1 MSDVEI
7 HSSSEHDAGAISD
20 QTHSV
25 RNTRA
30 SKSTHVVLAD
40 DVVSSMKKD
49 IKKLFDA
56 SKASKNE
63 MKAVSSMAKRAYDAT
78 MSMTEQLNAIAKKLN
93 VTHDTLISSSSSS
106 SSHQQHEQQ
115 QQQHQRSNSV
125 STININDVGS
135 DRSADDSQYI
145 HNTPPSSYSNNNTLN
160 DTSYSNT
167 SDMFRPSSM
176 RKRPRRYSSESDTSY
191 GYTSNESNDDRKHKK
206 KSLNIHYARIRVIRK
221 LKGSDVNIFN
231 PALHEHSASSE
242 APAIKSVQTLR
253 NCISLMM
260 QLVVKYHKNDAEAL
274 EGAVKYL
281 GQFDSICTEY
291 NNDACVADLL
301 DLDMHCR
308 HKSGRWRY
316 SDNDKI
322 VRRIMRKLQNK
333 MISNMPIERERTST
347 YNSYNNNNNNQKT
360 SSRYQRHGIP
370 HGKSYTPTSRPRVSA
385 CYKYNGRDKNNAW
398 TSTSHCDKSDDTCTF
413 SHVCSQCFGGHPRY
427 SKDGCK
433 HAEHDMKHASK

>member
-1 MSDVEI
+1 MWGV
-7 HSSSEHDAGAISD
+7 
-20 QTHSV
+20 
-25 RNTRA
+25 
-30 SKSTHVVLAD
+30 
-40 DVVSSMKKD
+40 
-49 IKKLFDA
+49 
-56 SKASKNE
+56 
-63 MKAVSSMAKRAYDAT
+63 
-78 MSMTEQLNAIAKKLN
+78 
-93 VTHDTLISSSSSS
+93 
-106 SSHQQHEQQ
+106 
-115 QQQHQRSNSV
+115 
-125 STININDVGS
+125 

-145 HNTPPSSYSNNNTLN
+145 HNTSPSSYSNNNTLN

-322 VRRIMRKLQNK
+322 VRSIMRKLQNK

-347 YNSYNNNNNNQKT
+347 YNNYNNITIIKKRRHDINDMVYHMVNHT
-360 SSRYQRHGIP
+360 HRHHVLGYQHIISIMVEIRTMHGRLHHIVI
-370 HGKSYTPTSRPRVSA
+370 RVMI
-385 CYKYNGRDKNNAW
+385 
-398 TSTSHCDKSDDTCTF
+398 
-413 SHVCSQCFGGHPRY
+413 HVRLVMYAVNVSVDIHVTVRMGANMQ
-427 SKDGCK
+427 S
-433 HAEHDMKHASK
+433 MI

>member
-1 MSDVEI
+1 
-7 HSSSEHDAGAISD
+7 
-20 QTHSV
+20 
-25 RNTRA
+25 
-30 SKSTHVVLAD
+30 
-40 DVVSSMKKD
+40 
-49 IKKLFDA
+49 
-56 SKASKNE
+56 
-63 MKAVSSMAKRAYDAT
+63 
-78 MSMTEQLNAIAKKLN
+78 
-93 VTHDTLISSSSSS
+93 
-106 SSHQQHEQQ
+106 
-115 QQQHQRSNSV
+115 
-125 STININDVGS
+125 
-135 DRSADDSQYI
+135 
-145 HNTPPSSYSNNNTLN
+145 
-160 DTSYSNT
+160 
-167 SDMFRPSSM
+167 
-176 RKRPRRYSSESDTSY
+176 
-191 GYTSNESNDDRKHKK
+191 
-206 KSLNIHYARIRVIRK
+206 
-221 LKGSDVNIFN
+221 
-231 PALHEHSASSE
+231 
-242 APAIKSVQTLR
+242 
-253 NCISLMM
+253 MM

-322 VRRIMRKLQNK
+322 VRSIMRKLQNK

-347 YNSYNNNNNNQKT
+347 YNNYNNSNNTQKT

-433 HAEHDMKHASK
+433 HAEHDMKHESK